1 MPRLIVTRGADEGKQ
16 YNLNV
21 PLVLIGRDPAAR
33 VRLLDTEI
41 SRRHAELVE
50 TSDGY
55 RLRDLGSANGTFV
68 NGRSVQDVL
77 LRSGDRVQ
85 VGQTVLVIVA
95 EGSRKS
101 GASSLAE
108 KINLVTGQVQGS
120 LGGTVVS
127 RLGETEGDKLL
138 TRGGRVKANGCG
150 ALWLTSESCTK
161 LRQLSA
167 TSTSWTSCWHGY
179 WNSCFAVLMRIGAV
193 FFSTNARL
201 PGIPTQRLL
210 PLERF
215 TGEVDYMEHLPGN

>member
-16 YNLNV
+16 YNLNG
-21 PLVLIGRDPAAR
+21 PLVLIGRDPTAR
-33 VRLLDTEI
+33 IRLLDTEI

-50 TSDGY
+50 TPDGY

-77 LRSGDRVQ
+77 LRSGDRLQ

-95 EGSRKS
+95 EGSRKA

-138 TRGGRVKANGCG
+138 TRGG
-150 ALWLTSESCTK
+150 
-161 LRQLSA
+161 Q
-167 TSTSWTSCWHGY
+167 
-179 WNSCFAVLMRIGAV
+179 
-193 FFSTNARL
+193 
-201 PGIPTQRLL
+201 
-210 PLERF
+210 
-215 TGEVDYMEHLPGN
+215 GEG

>member
-1 MPRLIVTRGADEGKQ
+1 MPRLIVTRGSDEGKQ

-108 KINLVTGQVQGS
+108 
-120 LGGTVVS
+120 
-127 RLGETEGDKLL
+127 
-138 TRGGRVKANGCG
+138 
-150 ALWLTSESCTK
+150 
-161 LRQLSA
+161 
-167 TSTSWTSCWHGY
+167 
-179 WNSCFAVLMRIGAV
+179 
-193 FFSTNARL
+193 
-201 PGIPTQRLL
+201 
-210 PLERF
+210 
-215 TGEVDYMEHLPGN
+215 